1 MLHPPNFFS
10 FWIVFSIV
18 SFFSSFGGEELI
30 YLESTEESCFFTR
43 IPLDYVRTNPRT
55 YSTKASYVDVT
66 YVQYLGRDGAKSRTK
81 NDRYVGNAHV
91 IEEKHSSIVD
101 YHTVVYLL

>member
-1 MLHPPNFFS
+1 MNPIDRVVFFHENS
-10 FWIVFSIV
+10 V
-18 SFFSSFGGEELI
+18 GL
-30 YLESTEESCFFTR
+30 
-43 IPLDYVRTNPRT
+43 RTNE
-55 YSTKASYVDVT
+55 ST
-66 YVQYLGRDGAKSRTK
+66 YVQYKSFVRRCYLPGRDGAKSRTK